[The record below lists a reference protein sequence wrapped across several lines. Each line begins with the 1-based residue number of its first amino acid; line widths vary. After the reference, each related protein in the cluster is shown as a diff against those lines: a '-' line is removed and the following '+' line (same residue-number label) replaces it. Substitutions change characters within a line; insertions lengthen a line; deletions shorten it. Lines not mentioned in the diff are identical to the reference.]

1 MKKYLLI
8 LVFLAIGFVA
18 CEKDDE
24 TETVK
29 KNQVEYN
36 GTSYEVAK
44 GFIYMEQEYMDTGG
58 GKYYACY
65 IHLFTS
71 GISYDLNNGHL
82 RGSGDVFFLESV
94 ITSSANMTGS
104 YTMKQNREI
113 GSFGGFYMGT
123 NLKDEKL
130 TSATK
135 EYFFRENGGN
145 LVINKSGNNY
155 EIIFSSSDDKGIPV
169 KLYYNGPL
177 EIKTH
182 VDEGV

>member
-1 MKKYLLI
+1 MYIMKKYLLI

-44 GFIYMEQEYMDTGG
+44 GFVDMHTSD
-58 GKYYACY
+58 GKYYEST
-65 IHLFTS
+65 IVLFTS
-71 GISYDLNNGHL
+71 GISADFDKE
-82 RGSGDVFFLESV
+82 RFIGSGDMFFFGPI
-94 ITSSANMTGS
+94 ITSSANIAGS
-104 YTMKQNREI
+104 YTMKQNGGI
-113 GSFGGFYMGT
+113 GNFHAFLIET
-123 NLKDEKL
+123 NMKDGEF
-130 TSATK
+130 TPASEQYWFT
-135 EYFFRENGGN
+135 NNGN

-177 EIKTH
+177 EIKTY